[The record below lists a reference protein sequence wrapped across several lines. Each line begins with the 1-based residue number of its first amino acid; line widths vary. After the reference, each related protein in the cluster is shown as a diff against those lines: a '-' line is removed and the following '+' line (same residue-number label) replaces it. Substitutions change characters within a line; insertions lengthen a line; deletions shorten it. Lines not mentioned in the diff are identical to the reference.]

1 MLSGNNMPEKKHF
14 TEAQIRELRNRPIDL
29 SDILEIEDFSGFYM
43 RNREQL
49 EQKDDSS
56 VPDKQ

>member
-1 MLSGNNMPEKKHF
+1 MPEKKHF
-14 TEAQIRELRNRPIDL
+14 TDEQIKELRNRPIDL

>member
-1 MLSGNNMPEKKHF
+1 MPEKKHL
-14 TEAQIRELRNRPIDL
+14 TDEQIKELRNRPIDL
-29 SDILEIEDFSGFYM
+29 SDIPEIEDFSGFYM
-43 RNREQL
+43 RNRKQL

>member
-1 MLSGNNMPEKKHF
+1 MLSGNNTPEKKHF
-14 TEAQIRELRNRPIDL
+14 TEEQIKELRNRPIDL
-29 SDILEIEDFSGFYM
+29 SDIPEIEDFSGFYL
-43 RNREQL
+43 RNRKQP